1 MTGTNIREL
10 RKAQGLKQSELAEKI
25 GVSQKTISSWEIGRT
40 EPTMRDVSAMCKLFG
55 VSVDQLV
62 GTKARSVGEISYEDI
77 LVKIRSLEL
86 TELRELLQIIH
97 DTIATKEQIAQ
108 LTRIQAEQEKRL
120 REYAEKIKELEN
132 KING

>member
-40 EPTMRDVSAMCKLFG
+40 EPTMKDVSAMCKLFD

-62 GTKARSVGEISYEDI
+62 GTKARSVGAISYEDI
-77 LVKIRSLEL
+77 LVRIQTLDL
-86 TELRELLQIIH
+86 PELRELAQIIRE
-97 DTIATKEQIAQ
+97 TITTKEQIAQ
-108 LTRIQAEQEKRL
+108 LTRMHAEQEKRL
-120 REYAEKIKELEN
+120 REYTEKIKALESKLGN
-132 KING
+132 